1 MGKTIFRMING
12 RVVPM
17 VVDEE
22 IAGNNGTMFYVSTPK
37 HKTNERK
44 LSHKSSFVI
53 PNATCQK
60 CGKDVF
66 YYENSFGSR
75 VLFDSL
81 GPPWPIHPCYSTFV
95 EKKRKL
101 LSAQD
106 RGWEP
111 VIIKKAVITSTGA
124 LKIQGI
130 LGKKEIR
137 FSFDEKTFSKMRI
150 SIEDAE
156 NLIIFGS
163 VERGKIQTHNGKNLF
178 STRFNEVIISP
189 PKEDNKIIIEEP
201 IKIFGIKNTV
211 DNIYY
216 LVDIIEDGE
225 LTAQILIL
233 KNKFDKYFSNNASL
247 ILKKTT
253 ECNPFAFK
261 CKSESHGM
269 YINLNVLSDGITYIS
284 KDYIESI
291 SKNRNP
297 DDKWFVG
304 ILSIEKMQLIANQ
317 DDNLKKLLI
326 TGLLNR
332 GFNTNYLI
340 LDNSLSL
347 SIYEA
352 HKKNR
357 VNSISAKVY
366 ENQSSIEIV
375 IDFASVITISTE
387 AIVVNDSYINRVN
400 KKKERR
406 LAIHK
411 NTANKNKIEINLPD
425 IENQISN
432 LSSKLSTAMADA
444 FASAKRRK

>member
-1 MGKTIFRMING
+1 
-12 RVVPM
+12 
-17 VVDEE
+17 
-22 IAGNNGTMFYVSTPK
+22 
-37 HKTNERK
+37 
-44 LSHKSSFVI
+44 
-53 PNATCQK
+53 
-60 CGKDVF
+60 
-66 YYENSFGSR
+66 
-75 VLFDSL
+75 
-81 GPPWPIHPCYSTFV
+81 
-95 EKKRKL
+95 
-101 LSAQD
+101 
-106 RGWEP
+106 
-111 VIIKKAVITSTGA
+111 
-124 LKIQGI
+124 
-130 LGKKEIR
+130 
-137 FSFDEKTFSKMRI
+137 
-150 SIEDAE
+150 
-156 NLIIFGS
+156 
-163 VERGKIQTHNGKNLF
+163 
-178 STRFNEVIISP
+178 
-189 PKEDNKIIIEEP
+189 
-201 IKIFGIKNTV
+201 
-211 DNIYY
+211 
-216 LVDIIEDGE
+216 
-225 LTAQILIL
+225 
-233 KNKFDKYFSNNASL
+233 
-247 ILKKTT
+247 
-253 ECNPFAFK
+253 
-261 CKSESHGM
+261 M